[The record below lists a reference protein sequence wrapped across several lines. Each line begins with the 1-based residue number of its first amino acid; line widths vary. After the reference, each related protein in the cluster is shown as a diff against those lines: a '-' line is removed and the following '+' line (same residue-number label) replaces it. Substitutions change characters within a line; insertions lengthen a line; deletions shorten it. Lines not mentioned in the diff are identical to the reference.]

1 MKTMKILLLVLIVA
15 GLLMLRME
23 DYIGASK
30 RDRTRYP
37 WFVSLG
43 SEKNKPVCGGVL
55 VHPKL
60 ILTAGHCITDTVKVA
75 WLQNSKGDIQ
85 VRQVKN
91 MVKDYEKLKVDLGI
105 VVVDEPFDSTPI
117 SIGVEEN
124 LKHGRDIHV
133 VGHGL
138 DEDGKYGILKKT
150 TVTYVNPGS
159 CYYGKPEP
167 TFFCTKSR
175 RRGAC
180 FGDSGGP
187 AFVRHSKTD
196 FLVGL
201 TSHGPKNCQK
211 VKDQKD
217 GDEYRYSVYADM
229 TNPMTLK
236 LLLDMMISL
245 V

>member
-1 MKTMKILLLVLIVA
+1 MNTIALLVLIVA
-15 GLLMLRME
+15 GLIMLRTE

-60 ILTAGHCITDTVKVA
+60 VLTAGHCINDVVKVA
-75 WLQNSKGDIQ
+75 WLKNSRGDVQ
-85 VRQVKN
+85 VRNVVKQVKE
-91 MVKDYEKLKVDLGI
+91 YEKLKVDLG
-105 VVVDEPFDSTPI
+105 VVIVDEPFDSTPI

-124 LKHGRDIHV
+124 LTHGKDIHV
-133 VGHGL
+133 VGHGI
-138 DEDGKYGILKKT
+138 DESGKSGILKKT
-150 TVTYVNPGS
+150 TVTFVDPS
-159 CYYGKPEP
+159 TCYYGKPGP

-175 RRGAC
+175 KRGAC

-201 TSHGPKNCQK
+201 TSHGPKNCSTRVDK
-211 VKDQKD
+211 RD
-217 GDEYRYSVYADM
+217 GDEYRYSVYVDL
-229 TNPMTLK
+229 TNPVTLK
-236 LLLDMMISL
+236 LLLNLLVSL